1 MACDRM
7 ERVSRAR
14 PCPVCGKCDWCL
26 VAADGSAA
34 ICQRVEAGS
43 LKRCG
48 NAGFLHILVDRHDGH
63 DRHRCGVRWRHAVK
77 ISLGQDALGPDF
89 GRLSAKYQS
98 QLTGEGFEALTR
110 SLGLSPGNLL
120 RLRVGWDG
128 RAYTFPMSDASG
140 NVVGIRRRFPGGKKA
155 SVRGSR
161 SGLFIPTDLDRDG
174 PLLICEGPTDTAAA
188 LDLGFDAIGR
198 PNCNS
203 LIEMT
208 VRAARGWAEIVVIAD
223 NDVAGRTGAN
233 RLASA
238 LALCCS
244 CVQVIHPP
252 DGVKDLRQWRSTG
265 LSSETLQKIIAA
277 TQPICVRVS
286 LSRVDAA
293 RRVQS

>member
-14 PCPVCGKCDWCL
+14 PCPICGKHDWCL

-43 LKRCG
+43 LKKCG
-48 NAGFLHILVDRHDGH
+48 DAGFLHILVDRHDGH
-63 DRHRCGVRWRHAVK
+63 DRHRRGVRWRHVAK
-77 ISLGQDALGPDF
+77 ISLGQDASGPDF

-110 SLGLSPGNLL
+110 SLGLSRGGLL
-120 RLRVGWDG
+120 RLWVGWDG

-140 NVVGIRRRFPGGKKA
+140 EVIGIRRRFPNGKKA
-155 SVRGSR
+155 SIGGSKN
-161 SGLFIPTDLDRDG
+161 GLFIPTDLRRDG

-188 LDLGFDAIGR
+188 LDVGFDAIGR

-203 LIEMT
+203 LIAMT
-208 VRAARGWAEIVVIAD
+208 VRAAQGRDEIAVIAD
-223 NDVAGRTGAN
+223 NDAAGRTGAN
-233 RLASA
+233 RLANA

-244 CVQVIHPP
+244 CVRVIHPP
-252 DGVKDLRQWRSTG
+252 DGVKDLRQWRGTG
-265 LSSETLQKIIAA
+265 LTSETLQGMIAA
-277 TQPICVRVS
+277 TRPIRMKVN
-286 LSRVDAA
+286 LSRVDAG
-293 RRVQS
+293 RRACS

>member
-14 PCPVCGKCDWCL
+14 PCPVCGKHDWCL

-34 ICQRVEAGS
+34 TCQRVEAGS

-48 NAGFLHILVDRHDGH
+48 DAGFLHILVDRHDGH
-63 DRHRCGVRWRHAVK
+63 DRHGRGVRWRHAAK
-77 ISLGQDALGPDF
+77 ISPGQDASGPDF
-89 GRLSAKYQS
+89 GRLSAKCQS

-110 SLGLSPGNLL
+110 SLGLSRGGLL
-120 RLRVGWDG
+120 RLGVGWDG

-140 NVVGIRRRFPGGKKA
+140 EVIGIRRRFPDGKKA

-161 SGLFIPTDLDRDG
+161 SGLFIPIGLGHDG
-174 PLLICEGPTDTAAA
+174 PLLICEGPTDSAAA

-208 VRAARGWAEIVVIAD
+208 IRAAQGRDEIVVIAD

-233 RLASA
+233 RLANT

-244 CVQVIHPP
+244 RVRVVHPP
-252 DGVKDLRQWRSTG
+252 DGVKDLRQWRGTG
-265 LSSETLQKIIAA
+265 LTSETLQGMIA
-277 TQPICVRVS
+277 TTRPICVKVS
-286 LSRVDAA
+286 LSRVRAG
-293 RRVQS
+293 RRACS